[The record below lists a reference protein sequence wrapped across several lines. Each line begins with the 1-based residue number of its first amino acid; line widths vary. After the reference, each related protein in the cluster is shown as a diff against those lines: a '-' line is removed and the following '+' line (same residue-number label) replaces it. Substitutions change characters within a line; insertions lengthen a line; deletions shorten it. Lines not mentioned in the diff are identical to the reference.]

1 MRFANHYGMLGV
13 SRTKR
18 TEENRT
24 MKRLDRALVLVFAG
38 CLCASAGQARPRVDV
53 EFLTGVPLNLR
64 TSFELAQEGFDE
76 LNFVGSY
83 KTEPFRSP
91 IYYAVRVGM
100 ASESCSWS
108 IELLHHKVFL
118 QDGPDE
124 IESFSVTHGFNLLT
138 VQRAWIV
145 SPYRIHAG
153 LGAVVAHP
161 ESRVRGRKFDET
173 RGALGSGYYFAGPA
187 LTSGVGRRFPV
198 GGRRYFFSLDGR
210 ATLAPVKVP
219 VAAGEAEF
227 TNIAFHAMFGFG
239 GSF

>member
-24 MKRLDRALVLVFAG
+24 MRRLDRALVLVFAG

-91 IYYAVRVGM
+91 IYYAVRVGL

-124 IESFSVTHGFNLLT
+124 IESFSVTHGFNFLT

-161 ESRVRGRKFDET
+161 ESRVR
-173 RGALGSGYYFAGPA
+173 AGSSMRPEVPWVRD
-187 LTSGVGRRFPV
+187 TISPV
-198 GGRRYFFSLDGR
+198 QR
-210 ATLAPVKVP
+210 
-219 VAAGEAEF
+219 
-227 TNIAFHAMFGFG
+227 
-239 GSF
+239 